1 MKRLVIILACLLL
14 PLGVLPAQELKKEWK
29 EYKRIARRD
38 RPRDQI
44 DKLHE
49 IRALS
54 LKRRLPEDLI
64 ETCEMEFYVKSR
76 QDWKSTDSLKQALCE
91 IVESYGEPMLTYRWL
106 ANGYYSGKSPDEQ
119 WDYAKAHRAQLEAG
133 YHPAL
138 LGRKISLLQGR
149 EADDIHSDFEWILWD
164 RLTRSWSLIP
174 DSEEYRLLDELIG
187 DRYPARPYLSYLTA
201 DVAEDRLSAMQ
212 ALVEQYAGDPFRFIP
227 EKEVLEK
234 RWQLLQN
241 NDKAAEADFK
251 ALLDDVLAFEK
262 AEALAKGINRR
273 KNLSV
278 AQIRDALRGS
288 SLNIGFKNDSIVLTG
303 RNFDGGK
310 LEFKSDEH
318 RQTVSFR
325 HRDERLYV
333 LDTVTVPIPV
343 LPDGTY
349 SVYCERY
356 GVRITYQKHTLSLA
370 VRRQGDD
377 FAVYVADYQTGEPV
391 PSATLRLINP
401 KNDKKVL
408 EQEVSLNGFTAL
420 PADFQKKL
428 GKKAYRLEARW
439 GERRSSFV
447 SVGKLITK
455 EQETPPATLHARVF
469 KDRGAYRPGDTLK
482 AKAVLFEGDL
492 RDRVKTLPAGKDVQ
506 VWIFNAEREKVADI
520 DLKTNAFGSVVWD
533 FPIPAGGR
541 NGLWDIEVVYKER
554 SLARYSFRVDDF
566 VLPTFEM
573 TFDQQEKPFL
583 PDSLFEVSGKV
594 VSYSGHPADGI
605 AVDGVV
611 TRYNNEVWK
620 GQVTIDKD
628 GAFRIPLKLSES
640 GDYRLNLKAT
650 DLTGETRDFEYQFTV
665 SYRLSLQVE
674 LENAVSGDFDFS
686 FRGSKLE
693 KAVLTE
699 SVARFVWTVKSEKEP
714 VRLPVTYRLL
724 NAYGKLFR
732 KGTSDETLELDLSDC
747 PDGLYF
753 LQGTVLIGVAH
764 ARVDLPVLKISSGQV
779 ASVRSVFLA
788 GETEIEYGERIQARL
803 GAGDGPLWA
812 VATLAAPDGSVLES
826 RLVHLDGGQS
836 LSDLGFTYK
845 GTYPDAVRLE
855 VFYFRDS
862 EQVTHEA
869 VYHRVRHSMDLP
881 LSFSRFEDRTR
892 PGAPCTLSLQTEP
905 GVEAAV
911 AVFDKSLD
919 AMGPNVWRAVEPLQ
933 PTFRKSW
940 SQSIAGK
947 VSGER
952 ILHQTGA
959 SGQVWGVVIDED
971 GMPVVGASVIVEGT
985 PQGVM
990 SDLDGR
996 FFLDVPVGTLLEI
1009 SCIGYGSAYESAAS
1023 GMEVV
1028 LKEDTMF
1035 LEETVVIGY
1044 GVQRKSVLTGSVAE
1058 DLSGR
1063 VAGVQVRGVSNVLR
1077 LGGRGASGIYGS
1089 RSPRDLTIVPEGVY
1103 EDEMPELS
1111 EEVFRTTFSE
1121 ALAFE
1126 PCLYP
1131 DKDGKVDVTFK
1142 TSDKLS
1148 TYHVNV
1154 FAHDPAMRNAV
1165 LQRDFVVTVPVKISV
1180 TAPRY
1185 LYEEDRYVL
1194 SASVSNISEEDLSG
1208 RLYLKVEMDD
1218 AVEDRQPTYAQAADL
1233 TVPAGG
1239 TAAALFTVTAPPSFQ
1254 PSFVGWWDDPHFDLR
1269 LVFEGDGFTDALR
1282 LSVPVN
1288 RAEQMLTEC
1297 HSALAGPEAADSLR
1311 RMFVN
1316 VPGDRAEM
1324 TVRTL
1329 REVAEE
1335 GLAQWTA
1342 PEDPDALSRSA
1353 DFYARALLGRDT
1365 TGTLA
1370 PLMALRNEDG
1380 GFAWT
1385 EGMDSS
1391 PVVTA
1396 TLLER
1401 FAVLRDKGIAIPDMT
1416 KTVQYLDYSQF
1427 GNWFPFWCGGLS
1439 DDQYMDIRAMWA
1451 SVPFDL
1457 SGVEQKAVRRFRL
1470 KDFRRFARKYLTP
1483 GRYDYANGWILDKAR
1498 RVRTLQNLL
1507 ASEAGIALGKAW
1519 GETLLTASRFEK
1531 SISNDLVSLE
1541 QYAVRHPSG
1550 GLYYPNAVLPFRSLL
1565 SSEVYA
1571 HTLLSGLLGGPVSDG
1586 VRLWLALQNETQS
1599 WTGDPAY
1606 VDALQVILS
1615 SSDELLDRRIVTLT
1629 ASGTVPFKDIQASG
1643 TEMRIERKF
1652 YLEGQDGK
1660 RTELQPGDTLVVGD
1674 KVIAS
1679 YELWS
1684 KENRSFVRIDAF
1696 REACFVPAD
1705 QLSGPVASSFP
1716 IRIDGVWSR
1725 MAQCY
1730 RDIRV
1735 DRTAWWLD
1743 VCPEETTHWEEA
1755 FFVTQAG
1762 TFTAPVLTVESLY
1775 APQYRANAAYRGT
1788 LTAE

>member
-1 MKRLVIILACLLL
+1 MKRLVIVLACLLL
-14 PLGVLPAQELKKEWK
+14 PLVALPAQDLKKEWK
-29 EYKRIARRD
+29 KYERLERRD

-44 DKLHE
+44 AKLHE
-49 IRALS
+49 IRALA
-54 LKRRLPEDLI
+54 LERRLSEDFYD
-64 ETCEMEFYVKSR
+64 TCSKEYYVKSR
-76 QDWKSTDSLKQALCE
+76 LDWKSTDSLKEALCE
-91 IVESYGEPMLTYRWL
+91 VVESYGEPLLTYQWF
-106 ANGYYSGKSPDEQ
+106 ANGYYSDKTPDEQ
-119 WDYAKAHRAQLEAG
+119 WDYAKAHRAELEAG
-133 YHPAL
+133 YHPS
-138 LGRKISLLQGR
+138 ISKRRVFFMQTNT
-149 EADDIHSDFEWILWD
+149 EDDVRDDFEWILWD
-164 RLTRSWSLIP
+164 RVIRENKIP

-201 DVAEDRLSAMQ
+201 IVAEDRLSAMQ
-212 ALVEQYAGDPFRFIP
+212 ALAKEYAGDPFRFIP
-227 EKEVLEK
+227 EKEVLEE
-234 RWQLLQN
+234 RWKLLQN
-241 NDKAAEADFK
+241 NDKAVEADFK
-251 ALLDDVLAFEK
+251 ALLDDVLAFDK
-262 AEALAKGINRR
+262 AEEREKGVNRR
-273 KNLSV
+273 MNLSV
-278 AQIRDALRGS
+278 DHIRDALRRS
-288 SLNIGFKNDSIVLTG
+288 SLRISFKNDSIVLIG

-325 HRDERLYV
+325 HRDERFYV

-356 GVRITYQKHTLSLA
+356 GVRTTYQKHTLSLA

-391 PSATLRLINP
+391 SSATLRLINP

-408 EQEVSLNGFTAL
+408 EQEISLNGFTAL

-428 GKKAYRLEARW
+428 GKKAYILEARF
-439 GERRSSFV
+439 GERRSS
-447 SVGKLITK
+447 SITVLK
-455 EQETPPATLHARVF
+455 QEKSEETPPAKFHARVF

-492 RDRVKTLPAGKDVQ
+492 RDRVKTLPDGKDVQ
-506 VWIFNAEREKVADI
+506 VWVFNAERKKLAII
-520 DLKTNAFGSVVWD
+520 DLKTNSFGSVAWEWA
-533 FPIPAGGR
+533 IPEGER
-541 NGLWDIEVVYKER
+541 NGLWDIEVVYKGQ
-554 SLARYSFRVDDF
+554 SLALYSFRVDDF
-566 VLPTFEM
+566 VLPTFEV
-573 TFDQQEKPFL
+573 TFDPQEKPFL
-583 PDSLFEVSGKV
+583 PDTPFEVSGKV
-594 VSYSGHPADGI
+594 VSYSGHPVDGI
-605 AVDGVV
+605 ALEGVV
-611 TRYNNEVWK
+611 TRYNNEIWK
-620 GQVTIDKD
+620 GQVSIDKD
-628 GAFRIPLKLSES
+628 GAFRIPLSLSES

-650 DLTGETRDFEYQFTV
+650 DLTGETRDFEHRFTV
-665 SYRLSLQVE
+665 SFRLSLEVE
-674 LENAVSGDFDFS
+674 LENAASGDFS

-699 SVARFVWTVKSEKEP
+699 SVAHFIWTVKSEKEP
-714 VRLPVTYRLL
+714 VQLPVTYRLL
-724 NAYGKLFR
+724 NADGKVLR
-732 KGTSDETLELDLSDC
+732 EGTSDETLELDLSDC

-753 LQGTVLIGVAH
+753 LQGTVLTGSAH
-764 ARVDLPVLKISSGQV
+764 ARVDLPVLKSTSGQV
-779 ASVRSVFLA
+779 GSVRSVFLP

-812 VATLAAPDGSVLES
+812 VATLFAPDGAVLES
-826 RLVHLDGGQS
+826 RLVHLAGDRS

-845 GTYPDAVRLE
+845 GAYPDAVRLE

-892 PGAPCTLSLQTEP
+892 PGAPIMLSLQTEP

-933 PTFRKSW
+933 PTFRKVW

-952 ILHQTGA
+952 MPHQTGVP
-959 SGQVWGVVIDED
+959 GQVWGIVIDED
-971 GMPVVGASVIVEGT
+971 GMPVVGASIIVEGT
-985 PQGVM
+985 PQGIV

-1009 SCIGYGSAYESAAS
+1009 SCIGYGSAYESAAP

-1028 LKEDTMF
+1028 LREDTMY

-1044 GVQRKSVLTGSVAE
+1044 GVQRKSALTGSVAE

-1077 LGGRGASGIYGS
+1077 LGDSGASGIYGS

-1103 EDEMPELS
+1103 EDEMPEVS
-1111 EEVFRTTFSE
+1111 DEEFRAVFSE

-1154 FAHDPAMRNAV
+1154 FAHDPTMRNAV

-1239 TAAALFTVTAPPSFQ
+1239 TAAALFTLTAPPSFQ

-1288 RAEQMLTEC
+1288 RAEQTLTES

-1316 VPGDRAEM
+1316 VPGEKAEM

-1353 DFYARALLGRDT
+1353 DFYARVLLGRDT

-1385 EGMDSS
+1385 EGMESS
-1391 PVVTA
+1391 PIVTA

-1416 KTVQYLDYSQF
+1416 KTVRYLDYSQF

-1470 KDFRRFARKYLTP
+1470 KDFRRFARRYLTP

-1507 ASEAGIALGKAW
+1507 ASEAGIALGQAW
-1519 GETLLTASRFEK
+1519 GESFLTAVRFEK
-1531 SISNDLVSLE
+1531 SIANDLLSLE

-1550 GLYYPNAVLPFRSLL
+1550 GLYYPNAVLPYRGLL

-1571 HTLLSGLLGGPVSDG
+1571 HTLLAGLLGGPVSDG

-1599 WTGDPAY
+1599 WTDEPAY
-1606 VDALQVILS
+1606 VDALQLILS
-1615 SSDELLDRRIVTLT
+1615 SSDDLLNRQIVTLT
-1629 ASGTVPFKDIQASG
+1629 ASDTVPFKDIKASG
-1643 TEMRIERKF
+1643 NEMRVERKF
-1652 YLEGQDGK
+1652 YLEGQDAK

-1674 KVIAS
+1674 KVIAT
-1679 YELWS
+1679 YVLWS
-1684 KENRSFVRIDAF
+1684 KENRSFVRVDAF

-1705 QLSGPVASSFP
+1705 QLSGPVHSSFR
-1716 IRIDGVWSR
+1716 IRIDGTWSR
-1725 MAQCY
+1725 FAQCY
-1730 RDIRV
+1730 RDVRI

-1755 FFVTQAG
+1755 FYVTQAG

-1775 APQYRANAAYRGT
+1775 APQYRANDDFRGA
-1788 LTAE
+1788 LTIE